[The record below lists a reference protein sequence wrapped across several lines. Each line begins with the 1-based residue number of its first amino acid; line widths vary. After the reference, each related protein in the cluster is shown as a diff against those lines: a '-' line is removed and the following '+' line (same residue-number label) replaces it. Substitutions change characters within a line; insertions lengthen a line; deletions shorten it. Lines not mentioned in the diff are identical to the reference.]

1 MPVRNENLGRR
12 RYRAKKRNPRH
23 RCNPRGHWAH
33 VSSRVRDGRYAFV
46 PPDDDGLFV
55 ALMWGIIGR
64 AQKRYGVQVAIAVVV
79 SNHLHLLVRS
89 DRPGA
94 VSTFMQYT
102 VSNLARL
109 TNRTYGT
116 SGPVFDGPFRM
127 TTLLDREAEEFW
139 FAYVMAHMTKE
150 GIVPSPNQWIG
161 LQCVDHL
168 LNGTQPRGLWFDFDA
183 WDNKGRP
190 TDRKPFLRAVEV
202 QLTPLTGWERWPAER
217 YRAFCQR
224 VFDDIVADHAEKQ
237 FVGLAAA
244 LAVPPTYV
252 PPEVKRSR
260 CPAFSAMGP
269 LADELLKA
277 AYTARRDGAGAVMA
291 AVAKVVEQGRAA
303 VTHHDADPEHP
314 WTDLPDGFDYP
325 ALLNDAFDDAP
336 IVGPFLPP
344 DAPWPFWPAEWGEPP
359 RALADG

>member
-1 MPVRNENLGRR
+1 MTGTMT
-12 RYRAKKRNPRH
+12 AKKRNPRH

-102 VSNLARL
+102 LSNLARL

-202 QLTPLTGWERWPAER
+202 QLTPLACSTTSSPTTPRSSSSASPPPSPSR
-217 YRAFCQR
+217 
-224 VFDDIVADHAEKQ
+224 
-237 FVGLAAA
+237 
-244 LAVPPTYV
+244 PPTC
-252 PPEVKRSR
+252 PRRS
-260 CPAFSAMGP
+260 SA
-269 LADELLKA
+269 
-277 AYTARRDGAGAVMA
+277 AGAPLS
-291 AVAKVVEQGRAA
+291 R
-303 VTHHDADPEHP
+303 P
-314 WTDLPDGFDYP
+314 W
-325 ALLNDAFDDAP
+325 AH
-336 IVGPFLPP
+336 
-344 DAPWPFWPAEWGEPP
+344 WPTSC
-359 RALADG
+359 